1 MKIGTRR
8 TGREALDAA
17 GEDMLDAQEASDE
30 LRALRRRIPQVPA
43 LSKKERKAI
52 WQRGDVSIPVTQAS
66 INIIAA
72 NDTIAETLKMP
83 AEDVRSMVLEAD
95 FWDGFIVELRGLLEG
110 VSDANLIRRERIAV
124 LTAQAYAIARQLVLD
139 PEHVELREHIDGVR
153 RLKRLGRRRRR
164 SAAAEEAVEPAA
176 GTNEE

>member
-8 TGREALDAA
+8 TGQEALDAA
-17 GEDMLDAQEASDE
+17 GEDMLDAQEASAE
-30 LRALRRRIPQVPA
+30 LRALRQRIPQVPA
-43 LSKKERKAI
+43 LSKKERKAV

-72 NDTIAETLKMP
+72 NDTVAQALKIP

-95 FWDGFIVELRGLLEG
+95 LWDGFIVDLRGLLEG
-110 VSDANLIRRERIAV
+110 VSDANLIRRERIAI

-139 PEHVELREHIDGVR
+139 PEHDELREHIDGVR
-153 RLKRLGRRRRR
+153 RLKRLGRRRKR
-164 SAAAEEAVEPAA
+164 SAKAGDAAEPAA
-176 GTNEE
+176 SEGDE